1 MPPVPDAR
9 QTGLRFEVLA
19 PIASGSTARVDLC
32 RSLGPR
38 AMGQLVAVKRL
49 LPEHLH
55 DRAVSK
61 RFLDEVWMT
70 SALRHPHVVDVVG
83 WGTDETGPYL
93 AVELVQ
99 GVSLGRLAKTV
110 FDTGEQ
116 FPERLVVYI
125 GLCVARGLGAA
136 HDLRDEQGR
145 HLGLIHRDLNAQN
158 VLLSFAGDVKIADFG
173 LAKAKDRLSVTTS
186 ELPTRALA
194 HVAPEE
200 LRQQPTDHRADL
212 FAFGVMLFELLTG
225 RLPFEGKDDIQLVR
239 SIVGEP
245 TPDPVHLRP
254 KMDKTLAALVRRC
267 LEKLPERRWQSAH
280 EIAGEL
286 DAWLYAHGYTSDN
299 VESLGRFVRRN
310 SMRQMRWFERVIAG
324 EPEPQPT
331 PSTAPPETRTASARA
346 SVSDLSA
353 ASGPTRRNDAE
364 VTAVEGAKAQ
374 AAPKRT
380 RSSDTVAAVGKS
392 RRREGSL
399 SAITVPEAF
408 MSEPSTS
415 GDDDNVPTVAI
426 RLDAQLRTRMAQAQA
441 DALSSSEAKP
451 AARSR
456 GPLGTVLDLARGA
469 LAPRA
474 AATQQQPARDE
485 PSSEAA
491 ALGARI
497 DAALARVGPRVDA
510 LRAAAER
517 AREAARRAASEAES
531 AESELRRAEQLAS
544 SLERARRLAS
554 AGDAA
559 EAGRGFEEALVELAR
574 AKL

>member
-1 MPPVPDAR
+1 MSPLPDAR

-19 PIASGSTARVDLC
+19 PIATGSTARVDLC

-38 AMGQLVAVKRL
+38 EAGQLVAVKRL
-49 LPEHLH
+49 LPEHQH
-55 DRAVSK
+55 DRAISK

-83 WGTDETGPYL
+83 WGTDEAGPYL

-136 HDLRDEQGR
+136 HDLSDEQGR
-145 HLGLIHRDLNAQN
+145 HLGLIHRDLSAQN
-158 VLLSFAGDVKIADFG
+158 VLLSFSGDVKIADFG

-200 LRQQPTDHRADL
+200 LRQQPTDHRSDL
-212 FAFGVMLFELLTG
+212 FSFGVMLFELLTG

-245 TPDPVHLRP
+245 TPDPLHLRP
-254 KMDKTLAALVRRC
+254 KMDKALAALVRRC

-280 EIAGEL
+280 EIAGEF
-286 DAWLYAHGYTSDN
+286 DAWLYAHGYTNDN

-331 PSTAPPETRTASARA
+331 PSTAPPEARTASARA
-346 SVSDLSA
+346 SMSDISA

-364 VTAVEGAKAQ
+364 VTAVESGKSSGG
-374 AAPKRT
+374 PKRT
-380 RSSDTVAAVGKS
+380 RSSDTVAAAGKS

-441 DALSSSEAKP
+441 EALASSAPKP
-451 AARSR
+451 TARSR
-456 GPLGTVLDLARGA
+456 GPLGTMLDLARGA

-474 AATQQQPARDE
+474 AAPAGESAQP
-485 PSSEAA
+485 PTNTEAS

-497 DAALARVGPRVDA
+497 DAELARVAPRIEQ
-510 LRAAAER
+510 LRANAER
-517 AREAARRAASEAES
+517 AREAAQQAARDAEA
-531 AESELRRAEQLAS
+531 AERELRRAEELVAA
-544 SLERARRLAS
+544 LERAHHQAS
-554 AGDAA
+554 SGDAA
-559 EAGRGFEEALVELAR
+559 EAGRGFEEVRVELAR